1 MVDSRR
7 YVAAHPPTSSLES
20 KDNGTDDGWRSQ
32 IFSGTNARQSSFRP
46 LRLPPGRPASFANS
60 EDWGE
65 YAAGS
70 YAAASEVPAVP
81 KNVRFHVGSFA
92 DALPGCVASLSTGG
106 EITRAVRRRR
116 LRFARGGTV
125 DMLKYLAPRIGPG
138 TVIIFDEYPMNSTWR
153 EDEQRAWKE
162 ACEEFGWEY
171 EYLSFS
177 LFSKQVAVRV
187 TESDSFVGPL
197 PR

>member
-1 MVDSRR
+1 
-7 YVAAHPPTSSLES
+7 
-20 KDNGTDDGWRSQ
+20 
-32 IFSGTNARQSSFRP
+32 
-46 LRLPPGRPASFANS
+46 
-60 EDWGE
+60 
-65 YAAGS
+65 
-70 YAAASEVPAVP
+70 
-81 KNVRFHVGSFA
+81 
-92 DALPGCVASLSTGG
+92 
-106 EITRAVRRRR
+106 
-116 LRFARGGTV
+116 
-125 DMLKYLAPRIGPG
+125 MLKYLAPRIGPG
-138 TVIIFDEYPMNSTWR
+138 TVIIFDEYPMNSTLR